1 VSNRILLGSLLI
13 LIGAAIILNSYFNV
27 FDSLWSW
34 WPLLIIF
41 IGLGLIVKRA
51 GSAANGLII
60 TALGM
65 VFLAKNLKWIPG
77 NLVFPVLLI
86 LAGLWFIFSR
96 FSGKLNS
103 EDIDKMNHI
112 TIFSGLKTNNLSQ
125 DFKGGSITAI
135 FGGSD
140 VDLRNAKLS
149 DQGAYLELIAVFG
162 GIELIVPKDWKI
174 HISGVP
180 IFGGWENKTQQIP
193 DDDSGSRQS
202 AEIYCIALFGGVTVK
217 N

>member
-1 VSNRILLGSLLI
+1 MSNRILLGLLLI

-77 NLVFPVLLI
+77 NLVFPV
-86 LAGLWFIFSR
+86 
-96 FSGKLNS
+96 
-103 EDIDKMNHI
+103 
-112 TIFSGLKTNNLSQ
+112 
-125 DFKGGSITAI
+125 
-135 FGGSD
+135 
-140 VDLRNAKLS
+140 
-149 DQGAYLELIAVFG
+149 
-162 GIELIVPKDWKI
+162 
-174 HISGVP
+174 
-180 IFGGWENKTQQIP
+180 
-193 DDDSGSRQS
+193 
-202 AEIYCIALFGGVTVK
+202 
-217 N
+217 